1 MYGNFTIKD
10 EPVILGLESSCD
22 ETAAAI
28 VRGRSLIC
36 SEIISSATEQAKFGG
51 VVPEI
56 ASRAH
61 TDAVDEVTR
70 RALASAGMTVKDI
83 DAVAVTYGAGLL
95 GALLVGLSF
104 GKALAYSLNVPLIAV
119 NHIRGHMAAAYLTD
133 PEIKPPY
140 ITLLASGGHTA
151 ILHTKT
157 ELSSVVLGGTCDD
170 AAGEA
175 FDKVARTLGLSYP
188 GGVNIERL
196 AKEGK
201 PCIKFP
207 SPLIRRDGGFAFSY
221 SGLKTFIINQVHNA
235 EQRGEQVSFADIA
248 CSFQHAAVDPL
259 AERAV
264 SCAKKYGVH
273 TIVAGGGVVANG
285 YLRSRLTQL
294 CRENN
299 LKLVLPEKKFCTD
312 NAAMIAEEGY
322 TQYKHGNFSSL
333 DVNAK
338 AQIPL

>member
-1 MYGNFTIKD
+1 MYGNFTIKK

-36 SEIISSATEQAKFGG
+36 SEIISSATEQAKYGG

-70 RALASAGMTVKDI
+70 RALASAHMTVQDI

-104 GKALAYSLNVPLIAV
+104 AKTLAYSLNVPFIAV

-133 PEIKPPY
+133 PEIRAPF

-157 ELSSVVLGGTCDD
+157 DLVSEVLGGTCDD

-196 AKEGK
+196 AKEGRS
-201 PCIKFP
+201 CIKFP
-207 SPLIRRDGGFAFSY
+207 SPLIRRDSGFVFSY
-221 SGLKTFIINQVHNA
+221 SGLKTSVINYMHNA
-235 EQRGEQVSFADIA
+235 QQRGEQVCLADVA

-259 AERAV
+259 AEQAV
-264 SCAKKYGVH
+264 HCAKATGVH

-285 YLRSRLTQL
+285 YLRSRLADL
-294 CRENN
+294 CTANGLR
-299 LKLVLPEKKFCTD
+299 LVLPEKKFCTD

-322 TQYKHGNFSSL
+322 TQYCHGNFSSL
-333 DVNAK
+333 DVNAR